1 MRMYNWSTDTST
13 MSSSEKEIFEL
24 EQLIN
29 YGLNGNKLSRSLLIK
44 HFDKLQIDEDRK
56 KTLSFLLYGD
66 SHQ

>member
-1 MRMYNWSTDTST
+1 MYNWSTDTST
-13 MSSSEKEIFEL
+13 MSSTEKEIFEL

-56 KTLSFLLYGD
+56 KTLSFLLHGD
-66 SHQ
+66 SHR